1 MMDGTEKES
10 DANSPYEVPEAET
23 MNIHG
28 PDLHSLFVTDRRSSK
43 TQFSEETVRSSKSQF
58 SEETV
63 RSSKS
68 QFSEETVRSS
78 KSVLRGN
85 GKIQ

>member
-1 MMDGTEKES
+1 MQIGMMDGTEKES

-43 TQFSEETVRSSKSQF
+43 SQF

-63 RSSKS
+63 
-68 QFSEETVRSS
+68 
-78 KSVLRGN
+78 N
-85 GKIQ
+85 YC